1 MHFSYLPGI
10 SIEKSDFDY
19 AWGLLAVVCQK
30 TGSLFKIVRETVQ
43 AWASRDGLEARR
55 EILQDRSSPRARR
68 HYFCW
73 PLHLNAIL
81 SAWAKYVIYGSRVS
95 QTTKGFTAHWAP
107 RVTLAGVPL
116 EVYFSL
122 SLSCAELSSFLT
134 KSSTASKPV
143 CALNEVE
150 ENEKHLNANEM
161 EIIFVQKFDFK
172 NLNMR

>member
-1 MHFSYLPGI
+1 MSTRVSYLSCGI
-10 SIEKSDFDY
+10 SIKKSRFDY
-19 AWGLLAVVCQK
+19 AWSSRLLAVVRQK

-107 RVTLAGVPL
+107 GVTLAGVPL
-116 EVYFSL
+116 EIYFSL
-122 SLSCAELSSFLT
+122 FVCVCRAFLSFNKIFHNTETC
-134 KSSTASKPV
+134 V
-143 CALNEVE
+143 CI
-150 ENEKHLNANEM
+150 K
-161 EIIFVQKFDFK
+161 
-172 NLNMR
+172 